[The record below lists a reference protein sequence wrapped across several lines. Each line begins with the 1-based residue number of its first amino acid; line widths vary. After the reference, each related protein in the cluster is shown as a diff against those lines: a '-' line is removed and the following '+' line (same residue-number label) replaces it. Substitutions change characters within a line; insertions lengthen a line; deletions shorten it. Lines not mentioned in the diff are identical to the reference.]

1 MKKNTFNSI
10 KKKNLSTICH
20 FLQYFILQSY
30 STHSPEFTGLNWENK
45 FLFILSFL
53 FCWIRNNNSESRSG
67 SRQKF
72 RIHADPDPQHWLQ
85 SSSVLLN
92 ERFLQRT
99 SAACSSGS
107 SRPAAGIDL
116 TCTAS
121 SALGKLATPP
131 PSQPAISRHA
141 CTGSSGIS
149 SSHVFFYLNIYRE
162 KNSYTSRNRFIA
174 FVICH
179 HF

>member
-1 MKKNTFNSI
+1 MLRHFLAYVIRHVVLYKALQQRAEQEMAENLHKFDLDWRRRRNKTSTLQLDHFKTKVIFLKNFTVLRINFPSSRSRSSSGVGSNPYYLSIIGNYEKNTFNSI

-72 RIHADPDPQHWLQ
+72 RIHADPDPQH
-85 SSSVLLN
+85 
-92 ERFLQRT
+92 
-99 SAACSSGS
+99 
-107 SRPAAGIDL
+107 
-116 TCTAS
+116 
-121 SALGKLATPP
+121 
-131 PSQPAISRHA
+131 
-141 CTGSSGIS
+141 
-149 SSHVFFYLNIYRE
+149 
-162 KNSYTSRNRFIA
+162 
-174 FVICH
+174 
-179 HF
+179 

>member
-72 RIHADPDPQHWLQ
+72 RIHADPDPQHWNFGNFL
-85 SSSVLLN
+85 SLFNFLFSVL
-92 ERFLQRT
+92 
-99 SAACSSGS
+99 GIHM
-107 SRPAAGIDL
+107 RPLLCRIFATQIFAVSWHGNLI
-116 TCTAS
+116 
-121 SALGKLATPP
+121 SALGERNFTDVIPQKITQKQAC
-131 PSQPAISRHA
+131 SRSLYVRVPILYINLQRK
-141 CTGSSGIS
+141 SS
-149 SSHVFFYLNIYRE
+149 
-162 KNSYTSRNRFIA
+162 
-174 FVICH
+174 
-179 HF
+179 